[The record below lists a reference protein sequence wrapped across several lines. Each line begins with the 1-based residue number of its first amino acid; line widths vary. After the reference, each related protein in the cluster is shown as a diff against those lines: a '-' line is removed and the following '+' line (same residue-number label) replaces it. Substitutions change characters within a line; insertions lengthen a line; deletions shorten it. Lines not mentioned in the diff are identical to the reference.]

1 MFVST
6 SLMGFDTTQLA
17 HVVCSK
23 QYGRYHTS
31 KSGHFLFYFLFLF
44 PIMYKFDFISP
55 KDFTKG

>member
-1 MFVST
+1 
-6 SLMGFDTTQLA
+6 MGFDTTQLA